1 MWATWAKDPVLRGFS
16 KLTGCHLY
24 YTPPKCD
31 TQIQVSCWKNK
42 RESSRVGSLSSMAVR
57 YLPKD
62 VGQQYY
68 GNKSAFTFLRDPP
81 RACNS
86 MQQL

>member
-1 MWATWAKDPVLRGFS
+1 
-16 KLTGCHLY
+16 
-24 YTPPKCD
+24 
-31 TQIQVSCWKNK
+31 
-42 RESSRVGSLSSMAVR
+42 MAVR